1 MTESKKELLRA
12 ILFIVLLG
20 LFIWGAIHFINE
32 DVKRPKPTLKYK
44 VGDVVY
50 LKPDSTK
57 AVMGWARLTP
67 LYSNSGECRYENYY
81 DVTYKTKIGELKT
94 ITVSPLLIY

>member
-1 MTESKKELLRA
+1 MTEYRKELLRA

-50 LKPDSTK
+50 LKPDSLKVVVTDTLPNLQYYYVDYTDNFGK
-57 AVMGWARLTP
+57 RQVQIVVP
-67 LYSNSGECRYENYY
+67 LSVY
-81 DVTYKTKIGELKT
+81 
-94 ITVSPLLIY
+94 